1 MKIKNKNDNQ
11 KTPPKEGLGRSTI
24 ITISVFTVAILG
36 LAFFLPK
43 RDTTGGTIAITDGE
57 NGHQNPEN
65 QWFNTS
71 DVANQLYTI
80 MGRAWWG
87 ASAEILAVFVDR
99 VPRNNT
105 AFEQLKNA
113 FGLRQHNGYTGGTSF
128 GSDKNLIQWLKA
140 ELNKEHYQT
149 NQAWI

>member
-1 MKIKNKNDNQ
+1 MKN
-11 KTPPKEGLGRSTI
+11 TI

-43 RDTTGGTIAITDGE
+43 RDTTGGNIAISDG
-57 NGHQNPEN
+57 QNEQQNSEN
-65 QWFNTS
+65 QGFNAS
-71 DVANQLYTI
+71 DVANQLYEI
-80 MGRAWWG
+80 MSDAGWFR
-87 ASAEILAVFVDR
+87 SADILAVFVDR

-128 GSDKNLIQWLKA
+128 SLLKLLLM
-140 ELNKEHYQT
+140 ENGETL
-149 NQAWI
+149 